1 MTRIRLGL
9 LLVAVLALPARAYAQ
24 GANVPV
30 RDTLGA
36 NFDADHPGTAGPDLF
51 DYLVGEW
58 DFRFQTRNQNGALNP
73 ARNGHWRA
81 WKSHDNQMVE
91 DEWVLEPPPG
101 QPRRTTI
108 SYRAWNPQRHLWE
121 MVGVVPGVGTFDP
134 GIAWGSGD
142 ERMVVQHYGGFT
154 VRILY
159 YAITPTHFLW
169 RADGTSDSGRTWT
182 KDVWRMEATR
192 TR

>member
-1 MTRIRLGL
+1 MNARLRCSLAAAL
-9 LLVAVLALPARAYAQ
+9 LLVTAATGRAQ
-24 GANVPV
+24 NVPLA
-30 RDTLGA
+30 DSLGA
-36 NFDADHPGTAGPDLF
+36 NFDTEHPGTAGPDLF

-58 DFRFQTRNQNGALNP
+58 SFRFQTINQNGVLGP

-81 WKSHDNQMVE
+81 WKSHDGMMVE
-91 DEWVLEPPPG
+91 DEWIVDPPPG
-101 QPRRTTI
+101 QPPRITI

-121 MVGVVPGVGTFDP
+121 MVGVVPGQGTFDP

-142 ERMVVQHYGGFT
+142 RRMIVQHYGTFT
-154 VRILY
+154 ARILY
-159 YAITPTHFLW
+159 YAITPNHFLW
-169 RADGTSDSGRTWT
+169 RADGSNDSGRTWT